1 MSILVGLNIGNHY
14 HNYQNRT
21 KDRSD
26 SMTEQEILDFYKQLE
41 EYYGDALA
49 NFEHYPRIFAHQVK
63 LYKYYRGML

>member
-1 MSILVGLNIGNHY
+1 
-14 HNYQNRT
+14 
-21 KDRSD
+21 
-26 SMTEQEILDFYKQLE
+26 MTEQEILDFYKQLE